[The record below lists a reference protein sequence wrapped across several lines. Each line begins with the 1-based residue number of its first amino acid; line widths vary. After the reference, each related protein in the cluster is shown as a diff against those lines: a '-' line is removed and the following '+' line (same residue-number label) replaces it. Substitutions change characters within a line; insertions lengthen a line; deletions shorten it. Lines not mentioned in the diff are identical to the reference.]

1 MADNTTLDT
10 LYIVDGSDTNVR
22 LAVSIQ
28 GDGQTSDMT
37 IKLDDNPIVE
47 NLAGNFFQ
55 TVIGSNA
62 SLDRKKLSIVALV
75 ADTSKTTNFTGL
87 TIHLKGGTISNDF
100 VLSKTV
106 DEEGKS
112 ADYLCLIEFF
122 KP

>member
-1 MADNTTLDT
+1 MANTTLDT
-10 LYIVDGSDTNVR
+10 LYVVDGSETNVR
-22 LAVSIQ
+22 LAISVQ
-28 GDGQTSDMT
+28 GDGQTSLMT
-37 IKLDDNPIVE
+37 IKLNNNRIVE
-47 NLAGNFFQ
+47 DLRGNFFQ
-55 TVIGSNA
+55 TVVGTNLDLEGS
-62 SLDRKKLSIVALV
+62 KLSIVATV
-75 ADTSKTTNFTGL
+75 SDTSKTTNFTGL